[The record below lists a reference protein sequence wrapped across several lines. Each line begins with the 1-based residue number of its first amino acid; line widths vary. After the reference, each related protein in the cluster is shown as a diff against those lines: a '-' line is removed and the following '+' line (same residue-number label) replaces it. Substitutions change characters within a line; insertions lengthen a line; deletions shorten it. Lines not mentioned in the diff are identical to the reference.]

1 MYGKYWQFTRSDDYL
16 NLLEQEKLGKMPI
29 FKHITSPKDGK
40 RKNAIHENAH
50 NSRNRKFFSFFGMR
64 KREYLLIFRPVW
76 LLSDNGMWGISGA
89 KLRIWGSECGFES
102 VVNLGNYPNYSHET
116 IQRSMLTAQP

>member
-16 NLLEQEKLGKMPI
+16 NLLEQEKLGKSPI

-40 RKNAIHENAH
+40 RKNAINENAH

-64 KREYLLIFRPVW
+64 KREYMIIGYSYYGYQPQLLMI
-76 LLSDNGMWGISGA
+76 
-89 KLRIWGSECGFES
+89 
-102 VVNLGNYPNYSHET
+102 
-116 IQRSMLTAQP
+116 

>member
-40 RKNAIHENAH
+40 RKNAINENAH

-64 KREYLLIFRPVW
+64 KREFYYPNRLYLLT
-76 LLSDNGMWGISGA
+76 
-89 KLRIWGSECGFES
+89 
-102 VVNLGNYPNYSHET
+102 VNCCDRNAENVRDLIRCH
-116 IQRSMLTAQP
+116 I